1 MKKQIKDYILLLV
14 DVLILAVASAIAST
28 VMKLIIYNQYTALEL
43 YGYTMIISVLSELAM
58 FFAFKIYN
66 VIIKYTDVSFN
77 LRVAASVGLGA
88 VISFLI
94 MGGVFKDWRF
104 AASFN
109 FMQGV
114 TAFTG
119 VLIVRLIY
127 QVFSSNREKQEP
139 RTSKRIPVMIIGG
152 GWTGNR
158 VVSELLRDNKKFLPV
173 CIIDD
178 NQEIIGKTM
187 QGVKVVGNTMQIDY
201 FAKKYRVKKI
211 IFAIPTA
218 TSDARKRIINE
229 CMKTGVEVNV
239 LPNLANLL
247 GNADILSTLR
257 KIHIEDLLERDPIQF
272 DQESVNNF
280 VKGKICMVT
289 GGGGSIGSELC
300 RQIANYEP
308 KELII
313 CDVYE
318 NNAFDI
324 SNEIGRRYP
333 DIPLYT
339 EIVSVTDKAAMEEIF
354 KHHKVD
360 LIFHA
365 AAHKHVPLMEH
376 NPEESVKNNVV
387 GTKVVAELAYIYK
400 AEKFIMVSTDK
411 AVNPTNVMGA
421 TKRFCEK
428 IANYYNYRS
437 NGVTSYAVVRFG
449 NVLGSNG
456 SVIHTF
462 NQQIAEGGPIT
473 VTHKDIIRYF
483 MTIPEAVSLIL
494 QAGVYA
500 KGGEVFILD
509 MGSPVKI
516 VNLAENLIRLAG
528 YKPYRDIDIVFTG
541 LRPGE
546 KLFEELLMN
555 EEGLKKTSN
564 DKIYIGNQSF
574 VCDENVAS
582 LYHLLVDAA
591 STNDGVSVI
600 YALMEAVETFNPDLR
615 FHEVMSRDELAVK
628 GNPIL
633 KNIES
638 VETTDANLGKK
649 IDVVSTS
656 DSKVDVPVDAT
667 VKEEKRLD
675 KKINVSPKSEK
686 KEIKKSNKIASKTK
700 KQSTKQKEIEVK
712 VEAKTNASTKSKVAS
727 EKADAKK
734 KTTKKT
740 TAKK

>member
-1 MKKQIKDYILLLV
+1 MKKQFKDYILFLADVIILV
-14 DVLILAVASAIAST
+14 VSSVIAST
-28 VMKLIIYNQYTALEL
+28 VMNLIIKNQYSPAEL
-43 YGYTMIISVLSELAM
+43 YGYTMLIAVLSELAM
-58 FFAFKIYN
+58 FFVFKIYN
-66 VIIKYTDVSFN
+66 VIIKYNDVSFN
-77 LRVAASVGLGA
+77 LRVAASVGAGA
-88 VISFLI
+88 FLSFLI
-94 MGGVFKDWRF
+94 MGISFKNWIF

-114 TAFTG
+114 TAFAG
-119 VLIVRLIY
+119 VLLIRLIY
-127 QVFSSNREKQEP
+127 QVVASNKEKREP
-139 RTSKRIPVMIIGG
+139 RVSKRIPVMVVGG

-158 VVSELLRDNKKFLPV
+158 VVSELLRDSKKFLPV

-187 QGVKVVGNTMQIDY
+187 QGVKVVGNTMQIEY
-201 FAKKYRVKKI
+201 YAKKYRVKKI

-218 TSDARKRIINE
+218 TSEARKRIINE
-229 CMKTGVEVNV
+229 CMKTNLEVNV

-257 KIHIEDLLERDPIQF
+257 KIHIEDLLERDPIRF

-280 VKGKICMVT
+280 VKGKTCMIT

-300 RQIANYEP
+300 RQIASYEP
-308 KELII
+308 KEIII

-318 NNAFDI
+318 NNAFNI
-324 SNEIGRRYP
+324 SNEIRRKYP
-333 DIPLYT
+333 NIPLFT
-339 EIVSVTDKAAMEEIF
+339 EIVSVTDMPAMEEIF
-354 KHHKVD
+354 KNHKVD

-387 GTKVVAELAYIYK
+387 GTKVVAELALKYK
-400 AEKFIMVSTDK
+400 SEKFIMVSTDK

-428 IANYYNYRS
+428 IVNYYNYQS
-437 NGVTSYAVVRFG
+437 NGTTSYAVVRFG

-462 NQQIAEGGPIT
+462 NEQIAEGGPIT

-500 KGGEVFILD
+500 KGGEVFVLD

-574 VCDENVAS
+574 VCDENVSS
-582 LYHLLVDAA
+582 LYHLLVNSAL
-591 STNDGVSVI
+591 TNDGVSVI
-600 YALMEAVETFNPDLR
+600 YALMEAVETFTPDLR
-615 FHEVMSRDELAVK
+615 FHKVMTREEIKVK
-628 GNPIL
+628 GNPVL
-633 KNIES
+633 ANIKQLETAKDK
-638 VETTDANLGKK
+638 VEVEPINNETEVKAETVVFDDNSSEKEVMVAENNE
-649 IDVVSTS
+649 DVLVEEIKPEKPKQKTARKTAKSSTS
-656 DSKVDVPVDAT
+656 KSSKKTIKAT
-667 VKEEKRLD
+667 ESTKD
-675 KKINVSPKSEK
+675 K
-686 KEIKKSNKIASKTK
+686 ASKTN
-700 KQSTKQKEIEVK
+700 V
-712 VEAKTNASTKSKVAS
+712 AKAKS
-727 EKADAKK
+727 
-734 KTTKKT
+734 TKKT
-740 TAKK
+740 TIKK